1 MCLHRCQLLGGISDS
16 QSWAKQS
23 EIKYQNQ
30 KKLRRTQSKSRVL
43 REAAETRGVG
53 GSSVEAPADGAG
65 MLSPRARGPSV
76 PTRFPPISAES
87 KGAAQRRPLEA
98 RGDDTHPASDPQV
111 HLPGRCAPENQRQG
125 PSRDP
130 AQTTQ
135 CHQVVRLQRQQ
146 SLSSAWKVGCSF
158 LCTLC
163 FIFIYFL

>member
-1 MCLHRCQLLGGISDS
+1 MKTKISSDARRVKAGFS
-16 QSWAKQS
+16 EKQ
-23 EIKYQNQ
+23 
-30 KKLRRTQSKSRVL
+30 RRTGGL
-43 REAAETRGVG
+43 FYRGPCRWG
-53 GSSVEAPADGAG
+53 CG

-76 PTRFPPISAES
+76 PTRIPPISAES
-87 KGAAQRRPLEA
+87 KGAEQSRPLEA

-111 HLPGRCAPENQRQG
+111 HLPGRCAPEIQHQG

-135 CHQVVRLQRQQ
+135 CQQVVRLHRQQ